1 MVEEAIQSQWNIEA
15 LIVSTDYL
23 SQFVSIDPGIHT
35 WAADPQDFKKISQQN
50 NPEGIIAIVTFPYPD
65 FSYSR
70 DLDHLP
76 SGPGFLLDGIQDPGN
91 LGTIMRIADW
101 FGFPNVI
108 CGPGTVDLL
117 NPKTL
122 RSSMGAI
129 FRVNMIYAQNFPEL
143 VKNHSQ
149 EIKIADMNGEN
160 PNQTDWNKGNY
171 ILIGNEANGVSE
183 SIRQIPGL
191 SFVSIPGS
199 GNAESLNAAISAGIL
214 GYALYN
220 NLL

>member
-50 NPEGIIAIVTFPYPD
+50 NPEGIISIVAFPYPD

-70 DLDHLP
+70 DLPHLP
-76 SGPGFLLDGIQDPGN
+76 SGPGFMLDGIQDPGN

-101 FGFPNVI
+101 FGFSNVI

-129 FRVNMIYAQNFPEL
+129 FRVNIIYAQNFPEL

-160 PNQTDWNKGNY
+160 PNQTDWN
-171 ILIGNEANGVSE
+171 E
-183 SIRQIPGL
+183 
-191 SFVSIPGS
+191 
-199 GNAESLNAAISAGIL
+199 
-214 GYALYN
+214 
-220 NLL
+220 

>member
-70 DLDHLP
+70 DLPHLP
-76 SGPGFLLDGIQDPGN
+76 SGPGFMLDGIQDPGN

-101 FGFPNVI
+101 FGFSNVI

-160 PNQTDWNKGNY
+160 PNQTDWNEGNY